1 MNNELTANEKIAE
14 QLEKMISSGRMASAV
29 MLVGGSVE
37 SREELGLWL
46 CRKVLCRDEISL
58 RKFNNQNHEDFISV
72 EKPEDKES
80 IVVAQIEELI
90 EKLSFKPYGDTYGV
104 LIKDAHLMRE
114 ASQNK
119 LLKTLEEPQTPCM
132 MVLLTE
138 RLDAILQTIQSRC
151 ITFVLEEAKTEAE
164 ESVQQLVDQFARL
177 IKAKAPYYKKK
188 AVLADILADK
198 DNSRARALNF
208 LDLLEETL
216 EKELLSGGDDID
228 LLAKAIEQAET
239 SRRYLKQVH
248 SVAYT
253 LKQMC
258 LCV

>member
-1 MNNELTANEKIAE
+1 
-14 QLEKMISSGRMASAV
+14 
-29 MLVGGSVE
+29 
-37 SREELGLWL
+37 
-46 CRKVLCRDEISL
+46 
-58 RKFNNQNHEDFISV
+58 
-72 EKPEDKES
+72 
-80 IVVAQIEELI
+80 
-90 EKLSFKPYGDTYGV
+90 
-104 LIKDAHLMRE
+104 MRE

-151 ITFVLEEAKTEAE
+151 ITFVLEETKTEADE
-164 ESVQQLVDQFARL
+164 TVQQMVSQFTRL
-177 IKAKAPYYKKK
+177 IKSKAPYYKKK
-188 AVLADILADK
+188 AVLADIIADK
-198 DNSRARALNF
+198 DNSRVRALNF

-216 EKELLSGGDDID
+216 EMELLSGAEDTD